1 MVGVIPNHL
10 VRGSQSSTMQV
21 AIGLFHRACSQQSA
35 QGMGV
40 GIIRDGDSWHSS
52 KIIHPRYCG

>member
-35 QGMGV
+35 QGVGV
-40 GIIRDGDSWHSS
+40 GIIR
-52 KIIHPRYCG
+52 